1 MTFTTNLIPKT
12 NGLTLGNSN
21 YKWSVYLSTINGV
34 IPPSTSGT
42 SGQYLVSRGSSSAPE
57 WATVDTLVTQSS
69 TNLIQ
74 SGAVYTALSGKQN
87 NLGFTPVN
95 KTGDTMSGSL
105 SLTDIKIYD
114 STSPTLSFA
123 ANSTDTNPAGE
134 IFENISTHKIT
145 IRQRSS
151 NGYTEDYAL
160 PDNTAT
166 NANKT
171 YNILTSKNLDT
182 TVTQNSSNP
191 ITSGAVYNAITS
203 GGTIENANKLSTPRQ
218 LKVALASAYD
228 SQNPVTFDGS
238 ANVDI
243 PVNGVLPVANGGTGA
258 ATPAAALTNLGA
270 LSLNGGAL
278 SGPLTSTNYKS
289 EYGYEFYKN
298 NTAFGGMYYDDYNG
312 INQIYIDE
320 FTTNAKRECYLFPAP
335 TNTSN
340 TAQYYDILTTKNT
353 ISIAQGGTGA
363 TTRLGAAESFYTEN
377 VSAPTHIVG
386 LNISSGSI
394 INCGYTSLQD
404 LRNAAGLGN
413 TTGAL
418 PVANGGTGA
427 TNASAALTNLGAA
440 ASGHTHSISLTA
452 GGTAT
457 VALAAGTAYTL
468 TAGGQSLAFS
478 TPADTNSY
486 HTSGS
491 WNNTLTY
498 TATSNGGAGTLSFT
512 IPTGN
517 TATTVAI
524 GNHGHSGYATASYDP
539 STQTLTIGRIS

>member
-12 NGLTLGNSN
+12 NGLALGNSN

-105 SLTDIKIYD
+105 SLTGVKIYN
-114 STSPTLSFA
+114 STSPALSFA

-166 NANKT
+166 SANKT

-182 TVTQNSSNP
+182 TVTQGSSNP
-191 ITSGAVYNAITS
+191 ITSGAVYAAITS
-203 GGTIENANKLSTPRQ
+203 GGTIENANRLSTPRE
-218 LKVALASAYD
+218 LKVSLASAYD

-258 ATPAAALTNLGA
+258 ATPAAALANLGA

-427 TNASAALTNLGAA
+427 TSASAALTNLGAA
-440 ASGHTHSISLTA
+440 ASGHTHGISLVQ
-452 GGTAT
+452 GGTAS
-457 VALAAGTAYTL
+457 VALAASTTYTL
-468 TAGGQSLAFS
+468 TAGGQSIAFTT
-478 TPADTNSY
+478 TPNTNSY

-491 WNNTLTY
+491 WNGLTY
-498 TATSNGGAGTLSFT
+498 TATANGGAGELSFT

-517 TATTVAI
+517 SAATVAI
-524 GNHGHSGYATASYDP
+524 GNHGHSGYATVDYNT
-539 STQTLTIGRIS
+539 STQTLTINRVS